1 MSNEEENN
9 ITDITDIAN
18 GNNENIT
25 SITDIADIVDENN
38 NNENTTN
45 IADVVDVGTADRN
58 NENNGFEEGKDKLQ
72 LTIKTKQNVGFSLPD
87 DLQDDKKPYE
97 MKTEPTIHDLS
108 LLIDDFSQ
116 YNSILS
122 LNTPD
127 DRKNSPTS
135 RLFSGKADDDGIYE
149 VIFPIPEEKLVK
161 NSNYIRTTKYT
172 IWSFLPLNLI
182 SQFRRLYNIYF
193 LFAAFSTLTKY
204 SALNPFTQ
212 IFPLLLV
219 LSVTALKDGY
229 EDYKRYLSDK
239 ETNNIKYSIFRNG
252 YVDLIPSKDIQCGD
266 VVILQKG
273 DKIPADLL
281 LIGSSSEEGTCY
293 IETSDLDGETNLKR
307 RTALSQFSGIRSLDE
322 LLRVKCVIHCEKP
335 NDNLTSFDGNIS
347 IEISKKANKTEEK
360 QHDDPFSQPLKS
372 GIQRSASFFRRK
384 KAISN
389 LKKGVPFN
397 MENMLLRGS
406 ILRNTDCI
414 YGMVIYSGQNTK
426 VYQNL
431 KKSGM
436 KFSKMEKKLNILI
449 LYIFVF
455 NIAILALTVIM
466 NFLQT
471 KNDGEAVHLDKPTT
485 NLTAYYDEN
494 NRPIAGIPQPALID
508 SPHDLWYVTEESYI
522 KKPDSNYPDMII
534 SSILSYF
541 ALYTYVIPISLFV
554 SLEIVRFL
562 QAFSMEKDKK
572 MTGKQEI
579 QHNLE
584 KTNDKSKVV
593 RHLDKDPNLLSSRA
607 SIYRSVHKKTV
618 KKVEIKKLNMKVNN
632 SNLNEELGTVEYI
645 FSDKTGTL
653 TRNDMQLSKW
663 FVSGKIF
670 NRIPLQKS
678 LLERF
683 ENPECSAEEK
693 NTIKEFCRA
702 VAMCN
707 ETIPSFEPKT
717 YEIIYESQSPDESAL
732 VYGIKTEGVN
742 LIERNRS
749 SVSIGMWGSE
759 KASSLR
765 MQVEE
770 NYEILMVFEFN
781 SDRKRMSV
789 VLRRPDNRIV
799 LYCKG
804 ADDIMFGRLSPDP
817 QINDPEYI
825 QKTKNALKT
834 FSQDGLRVLLVAT
847 KELTE
852 EQYDIFYNEYY
863 YANQNIN
870 NRAVAVE
877 EVVSKIEKDLKLL
890 GATAIEDR
898 LQDKVPETIDYILKS
913 GIRFWLLTGD
923 KQETAIN
930 IGTSSKLLSKDFNM
944 MILNATSESECDKKL
959 DNFIK
964 TLKDNNSWGVDHTPK
979 ESINKGYKKFLGYF
993 KKRKQPKLDP
1003 DETKRLEK
1011 IWEKNALIVD
1021 GGTLSFIFGS
1031 TTEAEEE
1038 AQNKQSNNKIAPIT
1052 PDENKDVEKKEE
1064 EIENKG
1070 SSFRYDQNVMTS
1082 MQRKFLEIGTRCHSV
1097 ICCRVTPIQKAR
1109 VVKLVKIHLKKTT
1122 LAIGDGANDVS
1133 MIKAADVGIGIMGKE
1148 GAQAVKA
1155 SDYAFKE
1162 FKFLKRLIFIHGH
1175 YNYIRITKI
1184 LLYSF
1189 YKNIVLIIPQII
1201 CGFYTYWSGTMVYEE
1216 MFLTAYNVL
1225 MTSIPGPVLACLER
1239 DLPVQAIYNNPPIY
1253 LETLKGKY
1261 WNKKLFIH
1269 WFALAIYQGC
1279 MSFYMVFLTLN
1290 DSVIKGDGKT
1300 FANGYWG
1307 QCYIMETVVLLT
1319 VLVKALMITDWMTII
1334 TYAGIGIMLLF
1345 HILIMIVVNYIY
1357 YADEGSIYLI
1367 FQAPYLLLMFLFMLV
1382 VNILPDFA
1390 ILYYQKHLYP
1400 SDTQIIL
1407 ENYKLQKKEPL
1418 NYEESESEESIESI
1432 ESSISSSSS
1441 YRSCI
1446 DNEGIEPRI
1455 SMSKDC

>member
-1 MSNEEENN
+1 MSNEEHVTN
-9 ITDITDIAN
+9 IDIIDDDDSNEVRFEN
-18 GNNENIT
+18 GN
-25 SITDIADIVDENN
+25 
-38 NNENTTN
+38 
-45 IADVVDVGTADRN
+45 
-58 NENNGFEEGKDKLQ
+58 DKIQ
-72 LTIKTKQNVGFSLPD
+72 LKAKPKGSVGFTIPLESERN
-87 DLQDDKKPYE
+87 KKNSDS
-97 MKTEPTIHDLS
+97 KVEPTIHDLS
-108 LLIDDFSQ
+108 LYIDESQ
-116 YNSILS
+116 FNSAFS
-122 LNTPD
+122 LNTPIDEKSGSNTKLFNGEEKD
-127 DRKNSPTS
+127 DS
-135 RLFSGKADDDGIYE
+135 IYE

-172 IWSFLPLNLI
+172 IWSFLPLNLL

-193 LFAAFSTLTKY
+193 LFGAFSTLTKY

-252 YVDLIPSKDIQCGD
+252 YVDLIPSKDINCGD

-322 LLRVKCVIHCEKP
+322 LLRVKCIIHCEQP
-335 NDNLTSFDGNIS
+335 NDNLASFDGSIS
-347 IEISKKANKTEEK
+347 IQISKKTNKIEEK
-360 QHDDPFSQPLKS
+360 E
-372 GIQRSASFFRRK
+372 
-384 KAISN
+384 
-389 LKKGVPFN
+389 GVPFN

-436 KFSKMEKKLNILI
+436 KFSKMEKKLNIFI
-449 LYIFVF
+449 LYVFVF

-466 NFLQT
+466 NFKIT
-471 KNDGEAVHLDKPTT
+471 KKEGDSYHLDKPDG
-485 NLTAYYDEN
+485 NPYLE
-494 NRPIAGIPQPALID
+494 
-508 SPHDLWYVTEESYI
+508 
-522 KKPDSNYPDMII
+522 KPNKNYPAIII
-534 SSILSYF
+534 SSILSYY

-554 SLEIVRFL
+554 SLEVVRFL
-562 QAFSMEKDKK
+562 QAFFMEKDKK
-572 MTGKQEI
+572 MMV
-579 QHNLE
+579 N
-584 KTNDKSKVV
+584 
-593 RHLDKDPNLLSSRA
+593 
-607 SIYRSVHKKTV
+607 
-618 KKVEIKKLNMKVNN
+618 KVEIKKLNMIVNN
-632 SNLNEELGTVEYI
+632 SNLNEELGVVEYI

-663 FVSGKIF
+663 FIAGRMYE
-670 NRIPLQKS
+670 RIPMQKS

-683 ENPECSAEEK
+683 ENPECSPEEQK
-693 NTIKEFCRA
+693 MIREFCRA
-702 VAMCN
+702 IAMCN

-732 VYGIKTEGVN
+732 VYGIKTEGVS
-742 LIERNRS
+742 LIERNRTS
-749 SVSIGMWGSE
+749 ISIGMWGSHM
-759 KASSLR
+759 APSLKH
-765 MQVEE
+765 QVEE
-770 NYEILMVFEFN
+770 TYSILMLFEFN
-781 SDRKRMSV
+781 SDRKRMSII
-789 VLRRPDNRIV
+789 LRRPNGKIV

-804 ADDIMFGRLSPDP
+804 ADDIMFSRLSENS
-817 QINDPEYI
+817 QVNDPKYI
-825 QKTKNALKT
+825 QDTRNALKV

-847 KELTE
+847 KELSE
-852 EQYDIFYNEYY
+852 EEFDKFSNDYY
-863 YANQNIN
+863 QANQNIN

-877 EVVSKIEKDLKLL
+877 EVVSEIEKDLKLL

-898 LQDKVPETIDYILKS
+898 LQDKVPETIDYILQS

-944 MILNATSESECDKKL
+944 MILNATTENECDQKL

-964 TLKDNNSWGVDHTPK
+964 TLKENNS
-979 ESINKGYKKFLGYF
+979 
-993 KKRKQPKLDP
+993 
-1003 DETKRLEK
+1003 
-1011 IWEKNALIVD
+1011 
-1021 GGTLSFIFGS
+1021 S
-1031 TTEAEEE
+1031 T
-1038 AQNKQSNNKIAPIT
+1038 
-1052 PDENKDVEKKEE
+1052 
-1064 EIENKG
+1064 
-1070 SSFRYDQNVMTS
+1070 FRYDQNVMTS

-1109 VVKLVKIHLKKTT
+1109 VVKLVKIHLRKTT

-1189 YKNIVLIIPQII
+1189 YKNIVLIIPQLI
-1201 CGFYTYWSGTMVYEE
+1201 CGFYTYWSGSIIYEE

-1225 MTSIPGPVLACLER
+1225 LTSIPGPILACIER
-1239 DLPVQAIYNNPPIY
+1239 DLPTSAIYSNPKIY

-1261 WNKKLFIH
+1261 WNVKLFLH
-1269 WFALAIYQGC
+1269 WFLIAIYQGI
-1279 MSFYMVFLTLN
+1279 MSFYMAYFTIC
-1290 DSVIKGDGKT
+1290 DSILKGNGKSYVT
-1300 FANGYWG
+1300 GYWS
-1307 QCYIMETVVLLT
+1307 QSYIIETVVLIT
-1319 VLVKALMITDWMTII
+1319 VLVKAIMVTEWMTIL
-1334 TYAGIGIMLLF
+1334 TFLGIAIMLAF
-1345 HILIMIVVNYIY
+1345 HLIIMITVNYLY
-1357 YADEGSIYLI
+1357 YDNEGSIYMIFHSPLVILI
-1367 FQAPYLLLMFLFMLV
+1367 VIYMLIVNLLPE
-1382 VNILPDFA
+1382 I
-1390 ILYYQKHLYP
+1390 IITYYQKIIKP
-1400 SDTQIIL
+1400 SHTQIVL
-1407 ENYKLQKKEPL
+1407 ETYKLKKNEPL
-1418 NYEESESEESIESI
+1418 NYDEDNSESDVESLDCSA
-1432 ESSISSSSS
+1432 SSDSSS
-1441 YRSCI
+1441 YKSTK
-1446 DNEGIEPRI
+1446 DTEDSTIEPRI
-1455 SMSKDC
+1455 SMSKD